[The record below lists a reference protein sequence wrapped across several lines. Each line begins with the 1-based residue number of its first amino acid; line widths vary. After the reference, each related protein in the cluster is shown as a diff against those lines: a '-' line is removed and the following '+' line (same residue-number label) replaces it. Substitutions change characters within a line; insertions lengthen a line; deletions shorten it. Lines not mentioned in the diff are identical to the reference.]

1 MKSIKQFPFLLI
13 LLLSACATPKSY
25 KEYIIDTKYNQPIG
39 GYRKGTLLEIGPPIW
54 YMDYILDNLYEHHAI
69 SPMIDRKNQSIY
81 LLGVAGTDTTGRY
94 MTSRGIKIGDPIQK
108 VEKLYGKPA
117 ARSFFAGYMAGVAL
131 EFPGPFYHNILFVED
146 TTSHKVTGIIIGDFT
161 HRW

>member
-13 LLLSACATPKSY
+13 ILLSACATPKSY

-39 GYRKGTLLEIGPPIW
+39 GYRKGTLLEVGPPIW
-54 YMDYILDNLYEHHAI
+54 YKDYLSDSLYADLAI
-69 SPMIDRKNQSIY
+69 FPMIDRDNQSIFF
-81 LLGVAGTDTTGRY
+81 LTIAGTDTTGRFI
-94 MTSRGIKIGDPIQK
+94 TSRGIKIGDPIQK
-108 VEKLYGKPA
+108 VEKIYGKPA
-117 ARSFFAGYMAGVAL
+117 ARSFFFGYMAGGAI

-146 TTSHKVTGIIIGDFT
+146 TTSHKVIGIMVGDFT